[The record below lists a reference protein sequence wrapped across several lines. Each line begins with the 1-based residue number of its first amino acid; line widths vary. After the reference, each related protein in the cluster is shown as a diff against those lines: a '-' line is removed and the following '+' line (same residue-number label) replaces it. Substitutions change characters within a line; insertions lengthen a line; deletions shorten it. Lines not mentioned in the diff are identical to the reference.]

1 MPNAHLNIL
10 VKDESSLASHMSIL
24 EAMNSFN
31 SASSNDKASIA
42 SITSSDNEG
51 TFAMAKR
58 CWIVDHVGSV
68 SDVKSEE
75 DSWEPNCRSNVQTG
89 HSLHQQSPGW
99 TAPSVLQTSTVDS
112 PKGK

>member
-75 DSWEPNCRSNVQTG
+75 DSWEPNC
-89 HSLHQQSPGW
+89 LHQQSPGW